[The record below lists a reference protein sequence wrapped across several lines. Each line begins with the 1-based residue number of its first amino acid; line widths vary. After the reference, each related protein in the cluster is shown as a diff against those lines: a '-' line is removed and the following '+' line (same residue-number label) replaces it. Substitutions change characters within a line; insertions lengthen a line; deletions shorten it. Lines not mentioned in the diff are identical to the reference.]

1 MKKLIFSYLLMA
13 IASVCV
19 FSSCSKDDDDAPRST
34 ITNLDNGYISSDLLR
49 GTWKTGNDSR
59 YKLMV
64 FTTPGTFTLVDY
76 VDGQETGRSEA
87 IYTIDK
93 DNVKLFKYSFS
104 TVVANNHWDNVQYL
118 IWQNDSR
125 TQFVLSYSSNGD
137 NGTLYIKQ

>member
-1 MKKLIFSYLLMA
+1 MKKFIFSFLLMA

-34 ITNLDNGYISSDLLR
+34 ITNLDNGYISSDLLK

-125 TQFVLSYSSNGD
+125 TQFVLSSSSNGD

>member
-1 MKKLIFSYLLMA
+1 MKKLIISFLLMA

-34 ITNLDNGYISSDLLR
+34 VTNLDNGYISSDLLK

-64 FTTPGTFTLVDY
+64 FITPGMFTLVDY

-125 TQFVLSYSSNGD
+125 TQFVLSSSSNGD

>member
-1 MKKLIFSYLLMA
+1 MKKLIISFLLMA

-34 ITNLDNGYISSDLLR
+34 ITNLDNGYISSDLLK

>member
-1 MKKLIFSYLLMA
+1 MKKLIFSFLLMA

-19 FSSCSKDDDDAPRST
+19 LSSCSKDDDDAPRST
-34 ITNLDNGYISSDLLR
+34 ITNLDNGYISSDLLK

>member
-49 GTWKTGNDSR
+49 GPWKTGNDSR

-64 FTTPGTFTLVDY
+64 FTTPGTFTLVEY

>member
-19 FSSCSKDDDDAPRST
+19 LSSCSKDDDDAPRST
-34 ITNLDNGYISSDLLR
+34 VTNLDNGYISSDLLK

-125 TQFVLSYSSNGD
+125 TRFVLSYSSNGD

>member
-1 MKKLIFSYLLMA
+1 MKKLIFSFLLMA

-19 FSSCSKDDDDAPRST
+19 LSSCSKDDDDAPRST
-34 ITNLDNGYISSDLLR
+34 VTNLDNGYISSDLLR

>member
-64 FTTPGTFTLVDY
+64 FTIPGTFTLVDY

>member
-1 MKKLIFSYLLMA
+1 MKKLIFSFLLMA

-19 FSSCSKDDDDAPRST
+19 LSSCSKDDDDAPRST
-34 ITNLDNGYISSDLLR
+34 VTNLDNGYISSDLLK

>member
-1 MKKLIFSYLLMA
+1 MKKLIFSFFLMA

-19 FSSCSKDDDDAPRST
+19 FSSCNKDDDDAPRST

>member
-1 MKKLIFSYLLMA
+1 MKKLFFSFLLMA

>member
-13 IASVCV
+13 VASVCV

-93 DNVKLFKYSFS
+93 DNVKLFKYSFP

>member
-19 FSSCSKDDDDAPRST
+19 LSSCSKDDDDAPRST
-34 ITNLDNGYISSDLLR
+34 VTNFDNGYISSDLLK

>member
-1 MKKLIFSYLLMA
+1 MKKLIFSFLLMA

-34 ITNLDNGYISSDLLR
+34 VTNLDNGYISSDLLK

-64 FTTPGTFTLVDY
+64 FTTPGMFTLVDY

>member
-34 ITNLDNGYISSDLLR
+34 ITNLDNGYISSDLLK

-93 DNVKLFKYSFS
+93 DNAKLFKYSFS

>member
-1 MKKLIFSYLLMA
+1 MKKLIFSFLLMA

>member
-1 MKKLIFSYLLMA
+1 MKKLIFSFLLMA

-19 FSSCSKDDDDAPRST
+19 LSSCSKDDDDAPRST
-34 ITNLDNGYISSDLLR
+34 VTNFDNGYISSDLLK

>member
-64 FTTPGTFTLVDY
+64 FTTPGTFTFVDY

>member
-1 MKKLIFSYLLMA
+1 MKKLIFSFLLMA

-34 ITNLDNGYISSDLLR
+34 VTNLDNGYISSDLLK

-64 FTTPGTFTLVDY
+64 FTTPGMFTLVDY

-125 TQFVLSYSSNGD
+125 TQFVLSSSSNGD

>member
-13 IASVCV
+13 VASVCV

>member
-13 IASVCV
+13 VASVCV

-34 ITNLDNGYISSDLLR
+34 ITNLDNGYISSDLLK

>member
-19 FSSCSKDDDDAPRST
+19 FSSCSKGDDDAPRST
-34 ITNLDNGYISSDLLR
+34 VTNLDNGYISSDLLK

>member
-1 MKKLIFSYLLMA
+1 
-13 IASVCV
+13 
-19 FSSCSKDDDDAPRST
+19 
-34 ITNLDNGYISSDLLR
+34 
-49 GTWKTGNDSR
+49 
-59 YKLMV
+59 MV

>member
-34 ITNLDNGYISSDLLR
+34 ITNLDNGYISSDLLK

>member
-1 MKKLIFSYLLMA
+1 MKKLIISFLLMA

-34 ITNLDNGYISSDLLR
+34 ITNLDNGYISSDLLK

-125 TQFVLSYSSNGD
+125 TQFVLSSSSNGD

>member
-1 MKKLIFSYLLMA
+1 MKKLIFSFLLMA

-19 FSSCSKDDDDAPRST
+19 LSPCRKDDDDAPRST
-34 ITNLDNGYISSDLLR
+34 VTNLDNGYISSDLLK

>member
-1 MKKLIFSYLLMA
+1 MKKLIFSFLLMA

-34 ITNLDNGYISSDLLR
+34 ITNLDNGYISSDLLK

-125 TQFVLSYSSNGD
+125 TQFVLSSSSNGD

>member
-1 MKKLIFSYLLMA
+1 MKKLIFSFLLMA

-34 ITNLDNGYISSDLLR
+34 ITNLDNGYISSDLLK
-49 GTWKTGNDSR
+49 GTWKAGDDSQ
-59 YKLMV
+59 YKLMI
-64 FTTPGTFTLVDY
+64 FSSPASFTLVNY
-76 VDGQETGRSEA
+76 VNGQETGRSEA
-87 IYTIDK
+87 LYGIDQ
-93 DNVKLFKYSFS
+93 DNKKQFKFSFS
-104 TVVANNHWDNVQYL
+104 QVVANNHWDHWMFL

>member
-1 MKKLIFSYLLMA
+1 MKKLIFSFLLMA

-34 ITNLDNGYISSDLLR
+34 VTNLDNGYISSDLLK

-64 FTTPGTFTLVDY
+64 FITPGMFTLVDY

>member
-1 MKKLIFSYLLMA
+1 MKKLIFSFLLMA

-34 ITNLDNGYISSDLLR
+34 VTNLDNGYISSDLLK

-64 FTTPGTFTLVDY
+64 FTTPGMFTIVDY

-125 TQFVLSYSSNGD
+125 TQFVLSSSSNGD

>member
-1 MKKLIFSYLLMA
+1 MKKLIISFLLMA

-34 ITNLDNGYISSDLLR
+34 VTNLDNGYISSDLLK